1 MNYQVYP
8 PPPELQSFVKCFW
21 TLDDDG
27 VVENPTKQRVLPD
40 GCMEMIFHYGDL
52 YQQYFEDGSS
62 IIQPRSFVFGQ
73 ITTYIEIAPT
83 GNTGLVA
90 ARFLPDGLSPF
101 LEIAVSSLT
110 NKAVPVDDVFGDKG
124 KLLEEHVIAATDNRE
139 RIKLIESF
147 LLSRLVDPQTIN
159 VITKNCVDIIFQS
172 QGQLDVIELAGKLKI
187 NRRNME
193 RKFVAAIGMSPK
205 QLSRVVRLQATLKM
219 LDQKNFSSL
228 TSLAYENG
236 YYDQAHFIKDFK
248 EFTGISPKSFFSENL
263 RLATLFASGD

>member
-1 MNYQVYP
+1 MNYQVYTP
-8 PPPELQSFVKCFW
+8 LPELQPFVKCFW
-21 TLDDDG
+21 TLNDDD
-27 VVENPTKQRVLPD
+27 VTKNPVKQRILPD
-40 GCMEMIFHYGDL
+40 GCMEMIFHYADL

-83 GNTGLVA
+83 GITGLIA
-90 ARFLPDGLSPF
+90 ARFLPDGLGPF
-101 LEIAVSSLT
+101 LEMPVSSLA
-110 NKAVPVDDVFGDKG
+110 NKATAINDVFGEKG
-124 KLLEEHVIAATDNRE
+124 KLLEENVIAATDNRE

-159 VITKNCVDIIFQS
+159 TITKDCIDIIFQS
-172 QGQLDVIELAGKLKI
+172 QGQLDVLELADKLKI

-263 RLATLFASGD
+263 KLAALFASGE